1 MKTGD
6 IVRLRTTVRIERGL
20 IIVPQGHP
28 PWSDEWDISTTF
40 ATWEVGLV
48 IQVMNNPRGH
58 QCIKLFTSHGSGWIE
73 DSELMN
79 L

>member
-6 IVRLRTTVRIERGL
+6 IVRLHPLAKIARGL
-20 IIVPQGHP
+20 ISVPEGHP
-28 PWSDEWDISTTF
+28 PWSDNWDVLTTL

-73 DSELMN
+73 GCELTN